1 MKICPKCRGLYFDQ
15 DEQCAN
21 CKIELIDKDVF
32 NTALGEYYK
41 MNHSQRVA
49 NRFDSRYEIVCKYQF
64 PEIYEFNQQESDR
77 YYAELQ
83 HNARQ
88 RQLEQQRIEKQQNI
102 PKCPTC
108 GSTKVHPISAGKKVV
123 GFLAVG
129 VFSKN
134 FGKSYECDN
143 CKYRW

>member
-83 HNARQ
+83 RNARQ

-108 GSTKVHPISAGKKVV
+108 GSTNIEKISDVKKVA
-123 GFLAVG
+123 GFLTVG

-134 FGKSYECDN
+134 FGKTYHCKNCD
-143 CKYRW
+143 YRW